1 MKATVQWSISDRNL
15 DTSQTNS
22 QRHLAIAV
30 QAASSGGD
38 RPPLNLCLILDQSGS
53 MGGTPIKT
61 VRAAAKKIVDN
72 LSPQDHISIISFDH
86 EAQLVVP
93 NQLATDSDAIKQA
106 IENIR
111 AGGGTAID
119 EGLKLGIEEIAKG
132 KSGTVSQI
140 FLLTDGENE
149 HGSNDRCHKL
159 AKFAVNHGFTVST
172 LGFGDHWNQ
181 DVLEQ
186 LADAGNGSLAY
197 IQNPDTAIQE
207 FSRLFN
213 RVQAVSLTNAYLV
226 LTLQPQVRLAELKPI
241 AQVLPETIE
250 LDVRREGEQ
259 AIVRLGDLMNN
270 TPRVILA
277 NLYISQLAPGTHPIA
292 YAEVQYDDPALGSS
306 LSTDKA
312 VIDVTAQTIYQPL
325 SDPQVQKY
333 TLALAKYRQT
343 QIAETKLQAGDRTG
357 AITMLQSATQTAIQM
372 GDKNAAT
379 VLQENVTQLQTGQD
393 LSEQAKKKT
402 RIASKTI
409 LQ

>member
-1 MKATVQWSISDRNL
+1 MKVNVQWSISDRNL
-15 DTSQTNS
+15 DTAQTS

-30 QAASSGGD
+30 QAASSE

-61 VRAAAKKIVDN
+61 VRTAAKKLIDS
-72 LSPQDHISIISFDH
+72 LSPQDRISVVSFDH
-86 EAQLVVP
+86 KAQLVVP
-93 NQLATDSDAIKQA
+93 NQAVTDPDAIKQA
-106 IENIR
+106 IKGIR

-119 EGLKLGIEEIAKG
+119 EGLKLGIEEVAKG
-132 KSGTVSQI
+132 KTGTVSQI

-149 HGSNDRCHKL
+149 HGDNDRCQKL
-159 AKFAVNHGFTVST
+159 AQLAVGYSVTVST
-172 LGFGDHWNQ
+172 LGFGERWNQ

-186 LADAGNGSLAY
+186 LADAGNGSLTY
-197 IQNPDTAIQE
+197 IQSPDTAIQE
-207 FSRLFN
+207 FSRLFS
-213 RVQAVSLTNAYLV
+213 RAQSVSLTNAYLV

-259 AIVRLGDLMNN
+259 AIVRLGDLMTN

-277 NLYISQLAPGTHPIA
+277 TLYLSQLPVGTHAIA
-292 YAEVQYDDPALGSS
+292 YTEIQYDDPAFGSS
-306 LSTDKA
+306 LSTDRSI
-312 VIDVTAQTIYQPL
+312 IDVTVQTPYQPQT
-325 SDPQVQKY
+325 DPEVQQY
-333 TLALAKYRQT
+333 ILTLAKYRQT

-372 GDKNAAT
+372 GDQNAAT
-379 VLQENVTQLQTGQD
+379 VLQENVTQLQTGRD
-393 LSEQAKKKT
+393 LTEKAKKKT

>member
-1 MKATVQWSISDRNL
+1 MKANVQWSISDRNL
-15 DTSQTNS
+15 DTTQTSS
-22 QRHLAIAV
+22 QRHLAISV
-30 QAASSGGD
+30 QATSGA

-61 VRAAAKKIVDN
+61 VRTAAQKIVDN
-72 LSPQDHISIISFDH
+72 LSPQDRISIISFDH
-86 EAQLVVP
+86 EAQVVVP
-93 NQLATDSDAIKQA
+93 NQLATDPTAIKQA
-106 IENIR
+106 IEGIR

-119 EGLKLGIEEIAKG
+119 EGLKLGVTEIAKG
-132 KSGTVSQI
+132 KTGTVSQI

-149 HGSNDRCHKL
+149 HGSNDRCLKLTKL
-159 AKFAVNHGFTVST
+159 AVSHSFTVST
-172 LGFGDHWNQ
+172 LGFGNHWNQ

-207 FSRLFN
+207 FSRLFS
-213 RVQAVSLTNAYLV
+213 RAQAVSLTNAYLV

-259 AIVRLGDLMNN
+259 AIVRLGDLMTN

-277 NLYISQLAPGTHPIA
+277 NLYISQLLEGTHSIA
-292 YAEVQYDDPALGSS
+292 YAEIQYDDPALGSS
-306 LSTDKA
+306 LSTDKV
-312 VIDVTAQTIYQPL
+312 VINVTAQTAYQAQP
-325 SDPQVQKY
+325 DPQVQQY
-333 TLALAKYRQT
+333 ILALAKYRQT

-372 GDKNAAT
+372 GDQNAAT

>member
-1 MKATVQWSISDRNL
+1 MKANLQWSISDRNL
-15 DTSQTNS
+15 DTAQTNS
-22 QRHLAIAV
+22 QRHLAISV
-30 QAASSGGD
+30 QAAASVQ

-53 MGGTPIKT
+53 MGGAPIKT
-61 VRAAAKKIVDN
+61 VRAAAQKIVDS
-72 LSPQDHISIISFDH
+72 LSPQDRISIISFDH

-93 NQLATDSDAIKQA
+93 NQLVTQTDAIKQA
-106 IENIR
+106 IKSIR

-132 KSGTVSQI
+132 KTGTVSQI

-149 HGSNDRCHKL
+149 HGDNNRCLKL
-159 AKFAVNHGFTVST
+159 AKFAVSHSFTVST

-207 FSRLFN
+207 FSRLFS
-213 RVQAVSLTNAYLV
+213 RVQSVSLTNAYLV

-277 NLYISQLAPGTHPIA
+277 NLYISQLPAGTHPII
-292 YAEVQYDDPALGSS
+292 YAEVQYDDPAIGSS
-306 LSTDKA
+306 LSTDRA
-312 VIDVTAQTIYQPL
+312 IIEVTAQTSYQPQTE
-325 SDPQVQKY
+325 PTVQQY
-333 TLALAKYRQT
+333 ILTLAKYRQT

-357 AITMLQSATQTAIQM
+357 AITMLQSATKTAIQL
-372 GDKNAAT
+372 GDQNAAT
-379 VLQENVTQLQTGQD
+379 VLQENVTQLQTGQE

-402 RIASKTI
+402 RIVSKTI

>member
-1 MKATVQWSISDRNL
+1 MKANVEWSISDRNL
-15 DTSQTNS
+15 DTAQTNS
-22 QRHLAIAV
+22 QRHLAISI
-30 QAASSGGD
+30 QAASD
-38 RPPLNLCLILDQSGS
+38 IRPPLNLCLILDQSGS
-53 MGGTPIKT
+53 MGGAPIKT
-61 VRAAAKKIVDN
+61 VRTAAQQIVDN
-72 LSPQDHISIISFDH
+72 LSTQDRISIVSFDH

-93 NQLATDSDAIKQA
+93 NQLATDPEAIKQA
-106 IENIR
+106 IEGIR

-119 EGLKLGIEEIAKG
+119 EGLKLGISEIAKG
-132 KSGTVSQI
+132 KTGTVSQI

-149 HGSNDRCHKL
+149 HGSNDRCLKL
-159 AKFAVNHGFTVST
+159 AKLAVSYSFTLST

-186 LADAGNGSLAY
+186 LADAGNGSLTY
-197 IQNPDTAIQE
+197 IQNPETAIQE
-207 FSRLFN
+207 FSRLFS
-213 RVQAVSLTNAYLV
+213 RAQSVSLTNAYLV
-226 LTLQPQVRLAELKPI
+226 LTLQPQARLAELKPI
-241 AQVLPETIE
+241 AQVTPETIE

-270 TPRVILA
+270 IPRVILA
-277 NLYISQLAPGTHPIA
+277 NLYVSQLSEGTHPIA
-292 YAEVQYDDPALGSS
+292 YAEVQYDNPTLGSS

-312 VIDVTAQTIYQPL
+312 IIEVKAQTVYQPQ
-325 SDPQVQKY
+325 SDPQVQQY
-333 TLALAKYRQT
+333 ILALAKYRQT

-357 AITMLQSATQTAIQM
+357 AITMLQTATKTALQL
-372 GDKNAAT
+372 GDQNAVT

>member
-1 MKATVQWSISDRNL
+1 MKANVQWSISDRTL
-15 DTSQTNS
+15 DTTQTNS
-22 QRHLAIAV
+22 QRHLAISV
-30 QAASSGGD
+30 QATASGD

-61 VRAAAKKIVDN
+61 VRAAAKKIIDN
-72 LSPQDHISIISFDH
+72 LAPEDRISIISFDH
-86 EAQLVVP
+86 EARVVVP
-93 NQLATDSDAIKQA
+93 NQPATDTSTIKQA
-106 IENIR
+106 IDNIK
-111 AGGGTAID
+111 AGGGTSID
-119 EGLKLGIEEIAKG
+119 AGLKLGIEEVAKG
-132 KSGTVSQI
+132 KTGTVSQM

-149 HGSNDRCHKL
+149 HGNNDRCLKL
-159 AKFAVNHGFTVST
+159 AKLAVSYSFTVST

-207 FSRLFN
+207 FSRLFS
-213 RVQAVSLTNAYLV
+213 RVQSVSLTNAYLI

-259 AIVRLGDLMNN
+259 AIVRLGDLMTN
-270 TPRVILA
+270 TPRIVLA
-277 NLYISQLAPGTHPIA
+277 NLYIAQLPEGTYTIA
-292 YAEVQYDDPALGSS
+292 HAQIQYDDPTLGSS
-306 LSTDKA
+306 LSTDTA
-312 VIDVTAQTIYQPL
+312 LIEVTVQSTYQPQL
-325 SDPQVQKY
+325 DPQVQQY
-333 TLALAKYRQT
+333 ILTLAKYRQT

-357 AITMLQSATQTAIQM
+357 AITMLQTATQTAIQM
-372 GDKNAAT
+372 GDQNAAT
-379 VLQENVTQLQTGQD
+379 VLQENVTQLQTGNE

>member
-1 MKATVQWSISDRNL
+1 MKANVQWSISDRNL
-15 DTSQTNS
+15 DTAQTNS
-22 QRHLAIAV
+22 QRHLAISV
-30 QAASSGGD
+30 QAASGK

-53 MGGTPIKT
+53 MGGAPIKT
-61 VRAAAKKIVDN
+61 VRAAAQKIIDN
-72 LSPQDHISIISFDH
+72 LSPQDRISIVSFDH
-86 EAQLVVP
+86 EAQVVVP
-93 NQLATDSDAIKQA
+93 NQPATHPDAIKQA
-106 IENIR
+106 IEGIR

-119 EGLKLGIEEIAKG
+119 EGLKLGIEEVAKG
-132 KSGTVSQI
+132 KTGTVSQI

-149 HGSNDRCHKL
+149 HGSNDRCFKL
-159 AKFAVNHGFTVST
+159 AKFAVSHSFTVST

-197 IQNPDTAIQE
+197 IQNPDSAIQE
-207 FSRLFN
+207 FSRLFS

-259 AIVRLGDLMNN
+259 AIIRLGDLMNN

-277 NLYISQLAPGTHPIA
+277 NLYIAQLPAGTHPIA
-292 YAEVQYDDPALGSS
+292 YAEVQYDDPTLGSS

-312 VIDVTAQTIYQPL
+312 VIEVTAQTAYQPQN
-325 SDPQVQKY
+325 DPQVQQY
-333 TLALAKYRQT
+333 ILALAKYRQT
-343 QIAETKLQAGDRTG
+343 QIAETRLQAGDRTG
-357 AITMLQSATQTAIQM
+357 AITMLQSATQTALQM
-372 GDKNAAT
+372 GDQNAAT

-402 RIASKTI
+402 RMASKTI